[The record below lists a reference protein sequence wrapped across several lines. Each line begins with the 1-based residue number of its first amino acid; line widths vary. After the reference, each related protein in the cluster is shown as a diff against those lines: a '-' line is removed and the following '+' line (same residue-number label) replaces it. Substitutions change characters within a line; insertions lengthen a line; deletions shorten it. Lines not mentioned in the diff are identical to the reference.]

1 MQSTES
7 TPPTTPSPTLGEDA
21 SSGTTVVPMTSV
33 AKVLAGEARVIDLRS
48 PSEFDL
54 DHLPGARSVP
64 LFGDA
69 ERAIIGTLYKRQ
81 SPQAA
86 FDEARE
92 LARDRIRGL
101 VQEICSACDW
111 ETSADNF
118 EARLVEMTSGGME
131 LIEGALVSRD
141 AGPLPDDAVVF
152 HCWRGG
158 LRSRSVVAFLRSLG
172 FTQAVQLDGGYKSYR
187 REVVRQLDTAVF
199 PPAYVLRGLT
209 GVGKT
214 LVLRELEAIRPG
226 WVLDLELH
234 AGHRSSILGMVG
246 LDPCNQKTFDSRIA
260 AQLRRG
266 LASCVVYEGESRKV
280 GDVIVPSSVWA
291 SLAGG
296 TNLKL
301 TAPVDYR
308 VDVLIEGYLT
318 TEESRSELRERLPF
332 IENRL
337 GSNKWSGELVRRLD
351 NGEERELVELL
362 LELYYDP
369 LYSHS
374 GKETQYTHTIDSTDP
389 VRAAKEIAAWI
400 ENR

>member
-1 MQSTES
+1 
-7 TPPTTPSPTLGEDA
+7 
-21 SSGTTVVPMTSV
+21 MTSV
-33 AKVLAGEARVIDLRS
+33 GKVLSTGPRVIDLRS

-69 ERAIIGTLYKRQ
+69 ERAIVGTLYKRN

-86 FDEARE
+86 FEEARG

-101 VQEICSACDW
+101 VNEICSACGW
-111 ETSADNF
+111 EASANDF
-118 EARLVEMTSGGME
+118 EARLVEMTSGGVE
-131 LIEGALVSRD
+131 CLEGALVGRD
-141 AGPLPDDAVVF
+141 AGPLSEDAVVF

-187 REVVRQLDTAVF
+187 REVVRLLDTAVF
-199 PPAYVLRGLT
+199 PPAFVLRGLT

-214 LVLRELEAIRPG
+214 LVLRELEALRPG
-226 WVLDLELH
+226 WVLDLELL

-301 TAPVDYR
+301 TASVDYR
-308 VDVLIEGYLT
+308 VDVLIEDYLA

-351 NGEERELVELL
+351 NGEERELVEIL
-362 LELYYDP
+362 LERYYDP

-389 VRAAKEIAAWI
+389 LRAATEIADWI
-400 ENR
+400 ADLTEGR